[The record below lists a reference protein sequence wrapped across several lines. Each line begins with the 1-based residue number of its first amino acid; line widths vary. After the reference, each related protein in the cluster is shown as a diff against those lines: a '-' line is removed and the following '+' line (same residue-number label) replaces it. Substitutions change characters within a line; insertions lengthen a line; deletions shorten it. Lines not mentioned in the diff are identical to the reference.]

1 MTLIRSFS
9 FFLLFILSS
18 PSIAGIEIR
27 NTDQPLIELI
37 ALVLGGIGLFLM
49 GIHLAGSYFY
59 KMTGGKF
66 TQVVITLTNSLF
78 GSLLSGI
85 ALGFVTQS
93 GKACAFIVADFVQA
107 NMIKNRQAAFI
118 VFFGNAGASL
128 IALVSIL
135 DIKVFALILLGITG
149 LGLTFKIP
157 KSLIRAY
164 GAIFGLAMIML
175 GLYFV
180 KDGASGMGGL
190 DWVTSLLSH
199 ELENYYMIS
208 FLIVFGFVLT
218 LVFQSNIA
226 TNLIVIAFV
235 STGLLSI
242 ADGLATVIG
251 AQASTGL
258 MTYIYSFHA
267 KGRARQVVMQQI
279 AFDLVVTVFFLLLF
293 LIEVI
298 FHLPLLMAL
307 VERFVQDTGSEMLIL
322 VITTQFFGAL
332 LLTLLHRPV
341 AHIIEHYFQPTSVEI
356 LSSTAFIS
364 DQSNVSLVETSLLL
378 VEKEQMRLMQRLPD
392 YIDYLRESHNGKVRK
407 EQYSPKDFH
416 QAYQII
422 AEKIS
427 DNLSKASSKQ
437 LTDGEASQLMTTTK
451 LQEQLNHLEGI
462 VFEFTET
469 MQQTNVNT
477 EAFELGKS
485 IMESLDFMIMMAID
499 AVESNNEEEIN
510 MLSLLTKDR
519 SQMMMKL
526 RDNYF
531 DSEYDFSQD
540 DRNFILDVTILFE
553 NTVQA
558 LSRYGGLMKA
568 FKQTRLY

>member
-1 MTLIRSFS
+1 MRLLS
-9 FFLLFILSS
+9 FFLLIVISS
-18 PSIAGIEIR
+18 SSVAGIEIR
-27 NTDQPLIELI
+27 DTDQPLIELI

-66 TQVVITLTNSLF
+66 TRVVITLTSSLF
-78 GSLLSGI
+78 GSLLSGV
-85 ALGFVTQS
+85 ALGFITQS
-93 GKACAFIVADFVQA
+93 GKASAFIVADFVQA
-107 NMIKNRQAAFI
+107 GMIKNRQAAFI

-128 IALVSIL
+128 IALVAIL

-157 KSLIRAY
+157 KSLITAY

-190 DWVTSLLSH
+190 DWMTAILNH
-199 ELENYYMIS
+199 ELEDYYMIS
-208 FLIVFGFVLT
+208 YLIVFGFVLT

-226 TNLIVIAFV
+226 TNLIIIAFV
-235 STGLLSI
+235 STGLLSVS
-242 ADGLATVIG
+242 DGLAAVIG
-251 AQASTGL
+251 AQASTGI
-258 MTYIYSFHA
+258 MTYIYSFHS

-279 AFDLVVTVFFLLLF
+279 AFDLLVTVFFLLLF
-293 LIEVI
+293 LIEIV

-307 VERFVQDTGSEMLIL
+307 VERLVQDAGSQMLIL
-322 VITTQFFGAL
+322 VIATQFFGAL

-341 AHIIEHYFQPTSVEI
+341 ANMIERYFQPTSVEI
-356 LSSTAFIS
+356 LSSTVFIS
-364 DQSNVSLVETSLLL
+364 EQSSVSLVETSLLL

-392 YIDYLRESHNGKVRK
+392 YIDYLRASHTGTVRTGQHSAK
-407 EQYSPKDFH
+407 AFH
-416 QAYQII
+416 QAYQIVSG
-422 AEKIS
+422 KIS
-427 DNLSKASSKQ
+427 DNLSKASSNQ
-437 LTDGEASQLMTTTK
+437 LTDREASQLMATTK

-469 MQQTNVNT
+469 MQQKNVNT

-499 AVESNNEEEIN
+499 AVESNTEEEIN

-540 DRNFILDVTILFE
+540 DRNFILDVTILLE

-568 FKQTRLY
+568 FKQTSLY